1 MRIDRDRFMDQG
13 FLVVPEIIPPV
24 KLEAM
29 RASCETILERQKIV
43 WAGERRPGDPAG
55 GRWETARQPRVQM
68 ELPGLIDEETANVV
82 EDFWIADQT
91 LDICKQILCNP
102 EPMVTDM
109 MMMCSPVRDHP
120 GGTGF
125 HRDVHP
131 IDMAPLE
138 ALQGDF
144 MENGPRYTQWNVPLY
159 DDKVLWVVP
168 GSHRRLNTKQE
179 NADLLAD
186 AKQPVTGGVPV
197 ELQAGD
203 GVVYSNFLIH
213 SGNNY
218 TTKLRRTLHGGH
230 AIYGRYP
237 HLGFA
242 QSLAPSA
249 RQTFEGWARRS
260 TEMEDLTEATLRTVV
275 DGDAARYRAALDAL
289 QPGIG
294 PNGKTVLTIYLS
306 KAANQ
311 LRVLK
316 VPGVEVTEDARAKAL
331 RSHPI
336 TLNWGPEFAD
346 RFSDEEVR
354 ILWSRFEQLDAQL
367 QGDRE
372 LFEPGFQSAPMH
384 YYFNELPA
392 GVDTDTFIESW
403 V

>member
-13 FLVVPEIIPPV
+13 FLVVPEIIPAD
-24 KLEAM
+24 KLEAI
-29 RASCETILERQKIV
+29 RASCEKILERQKIV
-43 WAGERRPGDPAG
+43 WARERRPGDPAG
-55 GRWETARQPRVQM
+55 GQWETARQPRVRM

-91 LDICKQILCNP
+91 LNICKQILCNP
-102 EPMVTDM
+102 EPMVTSM

-120 GGTGF
+120 GGTGW

-144 MENGPRYTQWNVPLY
+144 MENGPRYIQWNVPLH

-168 GSHRRLNTKQE
+168 GSHRRVNTKQE
-179 NADLLAD
+179 NADLLVD
-186 AKQPVTGGVPV
+186 TKQPVTGGVPV
-197 ELQAGD
+197 ELRAGD
-203 GVVYSNFLIH
+203 GVIYSNFLIH
-213 SGNNY
+213 WGSNY

-230 AIYGRYP
+230 AIYGQYP

-242 QSLAPSA
+242 HSLAPSA
-249 RQTFEGWARRS
+249 RQIFEGWARRS
-260 TEMEDLTEATLRTVV
+260 TEMEALTEATLRAVV

-294 PNGKTVLTIYLS
+294 PSGKTVLTIYLS

-316 VPGVEVTEDARAKAL
+316 VPDVEVTEDARAKAL

-354 ILWSRFEQLDAQL
+354 ILWSRFEQLDGQL
-367 QGDRE
+367 QDDRE

-392 GVDTDTFIESW
+392 SVDTDTFIESW